1 MPPLTVM
8 VKPVSGAC
16 NMRCRYCFYADEM
29 ARRGAAI
36 YPAMT
41 DDMLETLVRRV
52 MVYADEQAT
61 FAFQGGEPTLAGVD
75 FFRRVVKLQRQYNSR
90 GLTVM
95 NAVQTNGLSLSDEM
109 IAFFAEHRFL
119 VGVSL
124 DGCRDAHDS
133 LRLDAAGQGT
143 YDRVKATIRRLDKA
157 GVDYNI
163 LCVVNGEVA
172 DRAEETLDALRG
184 CEYLQFIPCM
194 DDMDGTPHPHS
205 LTNEAYGAF
214 LQAAFERYEQAFRRG
229 ERLSIR
235 NFDNL
240 VAMLMG
246 YPPENCA
253 MRGTCSVNFLVE
265 SNGDVYPCDFY
276 ALDEWKLGNL
286 KEKSLRQMARSEV
299 GAHFVEASLPV
310 PDACRACAAYPLC
323 RNGCRRER
331 GANGLYRFCKATK
344 AFLERNLPRLTAIAQ
359 AEKTMM
365 KR

>member
-29 ARRGAAI
+29 ARRGESI

-41 DDMLETLVRRV
+41 GDMLETLVRRV
-52 MVYADEQAT
+52 MVYADEQVT

-75 FFRRVVKLQRQYNSR
+75 FFRILLRLQRQYNSR

-95 NAVQTNGLSLSDEM
+95 NAVQTNGLDLSDEL
-109 IAFFAEHRFL
+109 IALFAEHHFL
-119 VGVSL
+119 LGVSL
-124 DGCRDAHDS
+124 DGCQAAHDG
-133 LRLDAAGQGT
+133 LRLDREGRGT
-143 YDRVKATIRRLDKA
+143 FDRVKATIRRLEKA
-157 GVDYNI
+157 GVSYNI
-163 LCVVNGEVA
+163 LCVVNGQVA
-172 DRAEETLDALRG
+172 ARAEETLDALRG
-184 CEYLQFIPCM
+184 FEYLQFIPCM
-194 DDMDGTPHPHS
+194 DDMDGTSHPHS

-214 LQAAFERYEQAFRRG
+214 LQAAFERYDRAFRRG

-240 VAMLMG
+240 VTMLMG

-253 MRGTCSVNFLVE
+253 MRGACSVNFLVE

-286 KEKSLRQMARSEV
+286 KEKSLRQLARSEIGV
-299 GAHFVEASLPV
+299 RFVEASFPI
-310 PDACRACAAYPLC
+310 PDACRTCAMYPLC

-331 GANGLYRFCKATK
+331 GADGRYRFCDATRG
-344 AFLERNLPRLTAIAQ
+344 FLEKNLPRLQ
-359 AEKTMM
+359 AMARAAGAK
-365 KR
+365 